1 MLRESRKLSDGF
13 EVGPLDENPEIL
25 LGVIES
31 LDRMLGEIRTSTLDV
46 LKRKADLL
54 RSVLDVRSGTGLS
67 HDVNFVLAVDSTWSK
82 PPLELVIGLLAV
94 IVTGHVVAGPGTSG
108 SHGIDYVSVRRS
120 SGEDEDLFNLS
131 VEAEAKV
138 QEYLAVVKGLDTYR
152 YLDLVMIDGPLFAFA
167 LRPEFYS
174 PSKCLDV
181 LTCKEYMTA
190 RQLVSLASS
199 TLLQALKRVDEEG
212 LICVGVVKR
221 VSSRFLLPAA
231 LQTNDR
237 GLADVVRKTNDKF
250 VMSYLLKPGEYVV
263 LGTQLDL
270 LDRYLKA
277 SELQHTSKLRDVLDR
292 CINENEPLCT
302 YMKETAIIFYRPPS
316 DALFPQAVRIDVYP
330 KNRVEEVVDFVM
342 ENTSQNSVPTPIDY
356 VDRYVRLE
364 SRTMRRMYLLL
375 QSRLISQ
382 EELTAFGLTDPQKS
396 YIYLQETGL

>member
-1 MLRESRKLSDGF
+1 MLSESRKLSDGF
-13 EVGPLDENPEIL
+13 EVGSLDENPEIL

-31 LDRMLGEIRTSTLDV
+31 LDRMLGEIKASTLGV
-46 LKRKADLL
+46 LKRKADLM
-54 RSVLDVRSGTGLS
+54 RSVLDVRIGTGLS

-82 PPLELVIGLLAV
+82 PPLELVIGLLAI

-108 SHGIDYVSVRRS
+108 SHGIDYASVRRS

-138 QEYLAVVKGLDTYR
+138 QEYLALVKGLDTYK

-174 PSKCLDV
+174 PSKCLDA
-181 LTCKEYMTA
+181 LTCKGYMTA
-190 RQLVSLASS
+190 RKLVSLASL

-212 LICVGVVKR
+212 LTCVGVVKR
-221 VSSRFLLPAA
+221 VSSRFLLSAA

-237 GLADVVRKTNDKF
+237 DLADIVRRTNDKL

-263 LGTQLDL
+263 LGTQLEL
-270 LDRYLKA
+270 LDKYLKTTESQHA
-277 SELQHTSKLRDVLDR
+277 SRLRDALDR
-292 CINENEPLCT
+292 CINENESLCA
-302 YMKETAIIFYRPPS
+302 YMKETAVVFYRPPS
-316 DALFPQAVRIDVYP
+316 DAVFPQAIRIDVYP
-330 KNRVEEVVDFVM
+330 KNRVEEVVGFVM
-342 ENTSQNSVPTPIDY
+342 ENTSQNAVPTPIDY

-364 SRTMRRMYLLL
+364 SRTMRRIYLLL
-375 QSRLISQ
+375 QSRLVSQ

-396 YIYLQETGL
+396 YMYIQETGL